1 MGIFPSLEDNRIQS
15 NRYALPCS
23 SRQTVI
29 LKSEEAFSSALTL
42 IDGSRSQREILMS
55 LPIVMY
61 SISVFYSIRVYFFF
75 IPTLQKLVC
84 IQNILLSWI
93 RGLITLGLQF
103 KHKLAVC
110 VCKSKL
116 FVAKKHGE
124 EEEYHFLFLC
134 LDLFF
139 ECLYFSVST
148 HPCLAIT
155 D

>member
-75 IPTLQKLVC
+75 HPNPPKVGLYTEYSIKL
-84 IQNILLSWI
+84 N
-93 RGLITLGLQF
+93 
-103 KHKLAVC
+103 
-110 VCKSKL
+110 
-116 FVAKKHGE
+116 
-124 EEEYHFLFLC
+124 
-134 LDLFF
+134 
-139 ECLYFSVST
+139 
-148 HPCLAIT
+148 
-155 D
+155 